1 MINKLIGID
10 YDSVEIIPS
19 INTQVLRCELC
30 GYHISEKIMENNTC
44 LKILLASLFTSLL
57 TACSSHTLP
66 ESTPRASLT
75 TDVNN
80 YQYLVGPGDNLTI
93 FVWRNPEISGSFIVR
108 PDGKVTTSLVEDI
121 VVAGKTPTMLARE
134 IEEKLSTYINAPRVT
149 VSVNNFQ
156 GPFSEQVRVIGEAT
170 NPRAINYTQHMT
182 LLDLM
187 IQVGGLTEFADGN
200 RAKLVRV
207 VNGQQKSFD
216 IDIDDLMKRGD
227 VNKNVDILPGDIVI
241 IPEAWF

>member
-1 MINKLIGID
+1 
-10 YDSVEIIPS
+10 
-19 INTQVLRCELC
+19 
-30 GYHISEKIMENNTC
+30 MENITY
-44 LKILLASLFTSLL
+44 LKILLVSFVASLLI
-57 TACSSHTLP
+57 ACSSKTLP
-66 ESTPRASLT
+66 ESAPRASLT
-75 TDVNN
+75 TDVDN

-121 VVAGKTPTMLARE
+121 VVAGKTPTALARE
-134 IEEKLSTYINAPRVT
+134 IEEKLSTYINSPRVT

-207 VNGQQKSFD
+207 IDGKQQSFD
-216 IDIDDLMKRGD
+216 VDIDDLIKNGD
-227 VNKNVDILPGDIVI
+227 VEKNVDILPGDIVI